1 MSLQHCVFVFLISLL
16 HHQCLLDGFAAANL
30 FAKLILIIVLIFCH
44 KNYQQQHPL
53 VLLRLPALL
62 ESTAFI
68 LYFTPWSMQWFPT
81 NWKRCCLAPHK
92 NATAVV
98 FSCCTLPIY
107 YLSLTA
113 LLLPRAH
120 HPPRQHLSI
129 VPPRICPIC
138 PRAGNLFK
146 HILSNLSFSFHQET
160 NCEQNFFENIAL
172 EARCSIRGKESCHF
186 LQAAGSQIIEKDN
199 CQGSR

>member
-1 MSLQHCVFVFLISLL
+1 MSLQHCVFLISLL

-30 FAKLILIIVLIFCH
+30 FAKLILIIILIFCH
-44 KNYQQQHPL
+44 NNYQQQHPL
-53 VLLRLPALL
+53 VLLKLPALL
-62 ESTAFI
+62 ESSAFI
-68 LYFTPWSMQWFPT
+68 LYFTPCLINTWSLVPQQIGRGVALLLIKMPA
-81 NWKRCCLAPHK
+81 L
-92 NATAVV
+92 VV

-146 HILSNLSFSFHQET
+146 PIPSNLSFSFHQET
-160 NCEQNFFENIAL
+160 NCEQIFFKREHL
-172 EARCSIRGKESCHF
+172 
-186 LQAAGSQIIEKDN
+186 GSPNHII
-199 CQGSR
+199 